1 MNAGTLGEY
10 THELLATARQ
20 RCPHPNILAPSHIVS
35 LGGGV
40 MIGRLCQFLLAA
52 AFWIGRIDS
61 QFLHEDVQAFGYRF
75 DTVPEKFTSEILVH
89 EAHRHPFMER
99 LAAMY
104 LMRLK
109 HGEYFGS
116 DAGATWRKLFV
127 LALMPWLMKY
137 SKERTHDFDDD
148 DDDDQEFAPLDEDL
162 PPIPDDE
169 RTDVQLSG
177 NVPWNRSSGSEYF
190 SPDEQ

>member
-1 MNAGTLGEY
+1 MSYHG
-10 THELLATARQ
+10 
-20 RCPHPNILAPSHIVS
+20 IS
-35 LGGGV
+35 LGAGV
-40 MIGRLCQFLLAA
+40 LISRLCQFLFAA

-61 QFLHEDVQAFGYRF
+61 QLLHDDVQVFGYRF
-75 DTVPEKFTSEILVH
+75 DTVPEKYTSEVLIH

-109 HGEYFGS
+109 HGEYFGN
-116 DAGATWRKLFV
+116 DAGAAWRKLFV

-137 SKERTHDFDDD
+137 NKECVNDFDDND
-148 DDDDQEFAPLDEDL
+148 DNVDEEFAPIDDML

-169 RTDVQLSG
+169 LRQVRVSG
-177 NVPWNRSSGSEYF
+177 NVPWKKSPSSKYF
-190 SPDEQ
+190 SSEAR